1 MTTTNFKHSKNRI
14 FLLEITINLLLFT
27 VLLIVG
33 LLFFIKTHSL
43 TEQTG
48 ILHQAVNA
56 CNNVASVYEQERGN
70 LSAVSSTFSGSI
82 CANDKLFI
90 YMDNTYHPCEK
101 DDALFKIIVSELPD
115 SSSGVQKADIRF
127 LKADNTEV
135 YSITACFY
143 DPLSL
148 EGRKAVNAQ

>member
-33 LLFFIKTHSL
+33 LLFFIKTNSL

-48 ILHQAVNA
+48 VLHQAVNA

-82 CANDKLFI
+82 CASDMLFI
-90 YMDNTYHPCEK
+90 YMDNISHPCEK

-135 YSITACFY
+135 YGITACIY
-143 DPLSL
+143 NSLSP

>member
-1 MTTTNFKHSKNRI
+1 MTTTKFKHSKNRI

-33 LLFFIKTHSL
+33 LLFFIKTHTL

-48 ILHQAVNA
+48 VLHQAVNA

-82 CANDKLFI
+82 CADDKLFI
-90 YMDNTYHPCEK
+90 YMDDTYHPCKK
-101 DDALFKIIVSELPD
+101 DDARFKIIVSKLSD
-115 SSSGVQKADIRF
+115 NSFGVQKADIRF

-135 YSITACFY
+135 YSITACIY
-143 DPLSL
+143 DSLSPV
-148 EGRKAVNAQ
+148 GRKAVDAQ

>member
-48 ILHQAVNA
+48 VLHQAVNA

-82 CANDKLFI
+82 CANDKLFS
-90 YMDNTYHPCEK
+90 YMDNTYNPCEK

-135 YSITACFY
+135 YGITACIY
-143 DPLSL
+143 NSLSP

>member
-48 ILHQAVNA
+48 VLHHAVNA

-90 YMDNTYHPCEK
+90 YMDNIYHLCEK

-135 YSITACFY
+135 YGITACIY
-143 DPLSL
+143 NSLSP